1 MGKSKRERREYE
13 KEVMEVKEKVYWKV
27 VNSDKCFRE
36 VNKIVWV
43 MFIIFDN

>member
-13 KEVMEVKEKVYWKV
+13 KEAMEAKEKAYWKA

-36 VNKIVWV
+36 VNKIAWA
-43 MFIIFDN
+43 MSIIFDN